1 MTEEK
6 IADGINWYVFSFIT
20 PPPPTLPS
28 LVMNLPTAP
37 HLISLPRYILNV
49 SIEVKGSRAGGQ
61 NFWHMVVIMVVEYN
75 LRLNRVA
82 IHT

>member
-1 MTEEK
+1 
-6 IADGINWYVFSFIT
+6 
-20 PPPPTLPS
+20 
-28 LVMNLPTAP
+28 MNLPTAP